1 MHFQI
6 ENITALKYVLKLG
19 GQELKAVKFQLF
31 DSLFS
36 WGITITEEHF
46 HKVMNVQD
54 KFQPKQWK
62 HSSKW
67 KLDSKNFYKIC
78 QPLEEP
84 EIEITNYCKL
94 YTGLEKLG

>member
-6 ENITALKYVLKLG
+6 ENITALKYVLKMG

-46 HKVMNVQD
+46 DKVMNVQD
-54 KFQPKQWK
+54 KFQPKQ
-62 HSSKW
+62 
-67 KLDSKNFYKIC
+67 
-78 QPLEEP
+78 
-84 EIEITNYCKL
+84 
-94 YTGLEKLG
+94 

>member
-6 ENITALKYVLKLG
+6 ENITALKYVLKMG

-36 WGITITEEHF
+36 WEITITEEHF

-54 KFQPKQWK
+54 KFQPKQ
-62 HSSKW
+62 
-67 KLDSKNFYKIC
+67 
-78 QPLEEP
+78 
-84 EIEITNYCKL
+84 
-94 YTGLEKLG
+94 